1 VSDEFPAAIGAAII
15 AVKKQIRQIGVDE
28 KNPHGGYAYVSV
40 DRMYQV
46 IGPMMAEAGLA
57 LLIDEAEAD
66 IRESAKGT
74 PWLFTRYALRF
85 MHESGVVSPPLMRSC
100 ALPISGP
107 QAFGAAQSYIEKQF
121 LRQVFKVPT
130 GEKDADM
137 TAQNETP
144 PPRQQRAVPR
154 HETQA
159 AELRAAYAVQQASD
173 DAQVSANLLIKMFG
187 EAKSIDDL
195 DDLIDKHDGTIQQL
209 GISRRDLYADI
220 ITCLKETRR
229 ALREQANA

>member
-1 VSDEFPAAIGAAII
+1 MSDEFPAAIGAAIV

-74 PWLFTRYALRF
+74 PWLFTRYALRV

-107 QAFGAAQSYIEKQF
+107 ESPSGCGGIGGCVS
-121 LRQVFKVPT
+121 
-130 GEKDADM
+130 GERGSPDRPD
-137 TAQNETP
+137 TP
-144 PPRQQRAVPR
+144 IIR
-154 HETQA
+154 
-159 AELRAAYAVQQASD
+159 SFSSKNG
-173 DAQVSANLLIKMFG
+173 VST
-187 EAKSIDDL
+187 S
-195 DDLIDKHDGTIQQL
+195 
-209 GISRRDLYADI
+209 
-220 ITCLKETRR
+220 
-229 ALREQANA
+229 